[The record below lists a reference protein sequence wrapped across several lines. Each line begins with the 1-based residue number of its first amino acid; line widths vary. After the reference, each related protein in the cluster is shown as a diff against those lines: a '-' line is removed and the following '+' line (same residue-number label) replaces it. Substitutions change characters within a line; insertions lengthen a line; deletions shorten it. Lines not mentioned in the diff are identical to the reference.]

1 MTDIWRSFVAQA
13 CLWPCGWRL
22 AYRGPSMVQERNPH
36 NLLRDFEAEV
46 PGYLQNAAIVE
57 RLGTLDMEP
66 GPKGIR
72 ANMRRCYETLVAIQ
86 LVDAIELKLLD
97 LWFEDRSGTDER
109 RGVKSA
115 LVIPFNQD
123 FTQNV
128 PKLDTHSI
136 GALFRDSLP
145 GTGPLSRLGSM
156 HHEGGLRGQAA
167 HLADRVVSATRRRL
181 GKHNSFEL
189 RGAEAVTYEDQIF
202 HVVGHQFYFYHFA
215 VQAADAL
222 LKLNVDWFW
231 LIGDDAI
238 LNSRLDE
245 ATLARRFD
253 LDARTDAVLCRPVYG
268 SDAWIEHI
276 CGSVDS
282 GLQRASSALGRDGHG
297 SRGG

>member
-1 MTDIWRSFVAQA
+1 
-13 CLWPCGWRL
+13 
-22 AYRGPSMVQERNPH
+22 
-36 NLLRDFEAEV
+36 
-46 PGYLQNAAIVE
+46 
-57 RLGTLDMEP
+57 
-66 GPKGIR
+66 
-72 ANMRRCYETLVAIQ
+72 
-86 LVDAIELKLLD
+86 
-97 LWFEDRSGTDER
+97 
-109 RGVKSA
+109 
-115 LVIPFNQD
+115 
-123 FTQNV
+123 
-128 PKLDTHSI
+128 
-136 GALFRDSLP
+136 
-145 GTGPLSRLGSM
+145 M

-282 GLQRASSALGRDGHG
+282 GLQRASSALGRDGPWVREAVEQEAG
-297 SRGG
+297 AKRNDRLAVACMDFFGLSRTALQRVIPIWERMFRERLYVELGGPLAILASFDAIRFCDAFDWRRCADNREMESILDTLAESEDLIFSHPIMLSMFDRTQIERLRLAPL